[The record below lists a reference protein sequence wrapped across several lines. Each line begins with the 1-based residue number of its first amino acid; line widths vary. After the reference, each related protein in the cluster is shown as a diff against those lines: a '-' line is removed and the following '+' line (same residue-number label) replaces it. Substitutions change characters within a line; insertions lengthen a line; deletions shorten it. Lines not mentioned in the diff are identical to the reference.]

1 MASALML
8 KAVLFDFD
16 GTLVDFVE
24 ADLQSLRWLHTHAGA
39 AVSCEAF
46 LETAVDAIMAFHQL
60 VEEQAIDPLLMHSWR
75 LQHTFAHYGL
85 LWDDRYT
92 ELYCTQLIEACVPFP
107 GVEPLLAQ
115 VQRKV
120 KTGLISNAY
129 DAQEQRARIAQAG
142 LDGYFDVIV
151 IACEVGS
158 YKPASHIFWRALA
171 QLGVAPEDALYIG
184 DSITHDIAGAKA
196 AGMQAA
202 LLSPTPKSAPA
213 ADYSVSSIA
222 ELHQLLDTLLG

>member
-1 MASALML
+1 MASALKL

-16 GTLVDFVE
+16 GTLVDFVD
-24 ADLQSLRWLHTHAGA
+24 ADLQSLRWLHAHVGA

-46 LETAVDAIMAFHQL
+46 LETAVDEIMAFHQL
-60 VEEQAIDPLLMHSWR
+60 VEEQAIDPLLMHTWR
-75 LQHTFAHYGL
+75 LQHTFARYNL
-85 LWDDRYT
+85 PWDDRYT
-92 ELYCTQLIEACVPFP
+92 ELYRTQLIEACVPFA

-129 DAQEQRARIAQAG
+129 DAPEQRARIAHAG
-142 LDGYFDVIV
+142 LERYFDSIV
-151 IACEVGS
+151 IACEVDS
-158 YKPASHIFWRALA
+158 YKPEPDIFWRTLA

-184 DSITHDIAGAKA
+184 DSVTHDIAGAKA

-202 LLSPTPKSAPA
+202 LLSQTPKSAPA
-213 ADYSVSSIA
+213 ADYTVGSVA
-222 ELHQLLDTLLG
+222 ELHQLLTEILA